1 MVKREEI
8 KNIVKEF
15 VDKNKLQRCFIP
27 IIEEFFIRGAD
38 QFKWNKEELG
48 DAIIRF
54 EKVVNIKFVDMYERR
69 HIIKNIK
76 KKVHLLVIG

>member
-38 QFKWNKEELG
+38 QFKWNKE
-48 DAIIRF
+48 
-54 EKVVNIKFVDMYERR
+54 
-69 HIIKNIK
+69 
-76 KKVHLLVIG
+76 